1 MRFSDEEIESLLY
14 VIKVHM
20 REHACNATWS
30 EHLLDIS
37 LKLERERAWRSS
49 PYYPIVTA
57 VMIFVFLLSISGL
70 IYGAV
75 TGRF

>member
-49 PYYPIVTA
+49 PY
-57 VMIFVFLLSISGL
+57 S
-70 IYGAV
+70 
-75 TGRF
+75 